1 MDREVAHAGYRD
13 WIERGRVSG
22 RPCPAAFRRAQS
34 GVGNGAEETGPS
46 HGPLTSRMRKAVVF
60 KSQWG
65 WMGISET
72 TKGID
77 AVVLPKGSRQAV
89 LSELRLSDAELLEDR
104 MSPRL
109 RKAQTQLAGYLT
121 GVRRSFDLP
130 LDLSRGTSFQRKVWR
145 TLRRVSYG
153 RLRSYRWVA
162 VRVGGRQY
170 ARAVGN
176 AVGANP
182 MPIVIPCHRIVAHDA
197 SLGGF
202 SGGLPTKRKLLTL
215 EGTLAELRPRRS

>member
-1 MDREVAHAGYRD
+1 
-13 WIERGRVSG
+13 
-22 RPCPAAFRRAQS
+22 
-34 GVGNGAEETGPS
+34 
-46 HGPLTSRMRKAVVF
+46 MRQAIIF
-60 KSQWG
+60 KSRWG

-89 LSELRLSDAELLEDR
+89 LSELRLSDAELLKGQ
-104 MSPRL
+104 MSSRL
-109 RKAQTQLAGYLT
+109 RKAQTQLTDYLT

-130 LDLSRGTSFQRKVWR
+130 LDLSRGTSFQQKVWR

-182 MPIVIPCHRIVAHDA
+182 MPIVIPCHRIVADDA

-215 EGTLAELRPRRS
+215 EGTLAEVRPGRS

>member
-1 MDREVAHAGYRD
+1 MGKR
-13 WIERGRVSG
+13 
-22 RPCPAAFRRAQS
+22 Q
-34 GVGNGAEETGPS
+34 PS
-46 HGPLTSRMRKAVVF
+46 PKRLSSDASRFTACVF
-60 KSQWG
+60 HTPWG
-65 WMGISET
+65 WMGVSET

-77 AVVLPKGSRQAV
+77 AVVLPKASRRAV
-89 LSELRLSDAELLEDR
+89 LSELQAASAALLDAQV
-104 MSPRL
+104 SSRL
-109 RKAQTQLAGYLT
+109 REARAQLTDYLAGT
-121 GVRRSFDLP
+121 RRSFDLS

-153 RLRSYRWVA
+153 RLRSYQWVA

-182 MPIVIPCHRIVAHDA
+182 MPIVIPCHRIVAQDT

-202 SGGLPTKRKLLTL
+202 SGGLPTKQKLLTL
-215 EGTLAELRPRRS
+215 EGTLTELRLGRS

>member
-1 MDREVAHAGYRD
+1 MGKRQPSPKRLTPDASRFTVC
-13 WIERGRVSG
+13 V
-22 RPCPAAFRRAQS
+22 FR
-34 GVGNGAEETGPS
+34 TP
-46 HGPLTSRMRKAVVF
+46 
-60 KSQWG
+60 WG
-65 WMGISET
+65 WMGVSET

-77 AVVLPKGSRQAV
+77 AVVLPKASRQAV
-89 LSELRLSDAELLEDR
+89 LSELHATSAARLDAQV
-104 MSPRL
+104 SSRL
-109 RKAQTQLAGYLT
+109 REARTQLTDYLAGT
-121 GVRRSFDLP
+121 RRSFDLS

-153 RLRSYRWVA
+153 QLQSYQWVA

-182 MPIVIPCHRIVAHDA
+182 MPIVIPCHRIVAQDT

-215 EGTLAELRPRRS
+215 EGTLAELRPGRS

>member
-1 MDREVAHAGYRD
+1 MGKRQPSPKRL
-13 WIERGRVSG
+13 
-22 RPCPAAFRRAQS
+22 RPDASRFTACVFR
-34 GVGNGAEETGPS
+34 TP
-46 HGPLTSRMRKAVVF
+46 
-60 KSQWG
+60 WG
-65 WMGISET
+65 WMGVSET

-77 AVVLPKGSRQAV
+77 AVVLPKASRQAV
-89 LSELRLSDAELLEDR
+89 LSELQAASAALLDAQV
-104 MSPRL
+104 SSRL
-109 RKAQTQLAGYLT
+109 REARAQLTDYLAGT
-121 GVRRSFDLP
+121 RRSFDLS

-153 RLRSYRWVA
+153 RLRSYQWVA

-182 MPIVIPCHRIVAHDA
+182 MPIVIPCHRIVAQDT

-215 EGTLAELRPRRS
+215 EGTLDELRPGRSCPHYS